1 MTLSALDLSGAKAT
15 GTNADCLIGTV
26 YNCLNLADIRLPG
39 SVGLAVGVRHVV
51 SEGNALT
58 ADTALSHFDTSK
70 NPALASV
77 IFYINLFDHI
87 NQQGLL

>member
-1 MTLSALDLSGAKAT
+1 M
-15 GTNADCLIGTV
+15 
-26 YNCLNLADIRLPG
+26 
-39 SVGLAVGVRHVV
+39 

-87 NQQGLL
+87 NQQEVLYHITFKNASPF